1 MKENVAEMKQNI
13 EKIAGKLESMNHP
26 RAKELRRIAQFFGD
40 SGQSTNMAG
49 GGLNP
54 SFQNM
59 ADSGDT
65 DESEDASSMNPGI
78 SSFVKMRPGEEPVV
92 DDRKTHTCTVIFKA
106 PDGVSEADMM
116 NYILGI
122 GDQLG
127 VDVESFKWSKSEAK
141 QMKPAV

>member
-1 MKENVAEMKQNI
+1 MKKIYAEMKQNVDKVAI
-13 EKIAGKLESMNHP
+13 KLESVKHP
-26 RAKELRRIAQFFGD
+26 RANEVRRIAQYFGD
-40 SGQSTNMAG
+40 LSQSTNMSGDG
-49 GGLNP
+49 GFNSP
-54 SFQNM
+54 IQNM
-59 ADSGDT
+59 ASEEPET
-65 DESEDASSMNPGI
+65 KSPESLNPNV

-122 GDQLG
+122 GGELG

-141 QMKPAV
+141 QIKPAV